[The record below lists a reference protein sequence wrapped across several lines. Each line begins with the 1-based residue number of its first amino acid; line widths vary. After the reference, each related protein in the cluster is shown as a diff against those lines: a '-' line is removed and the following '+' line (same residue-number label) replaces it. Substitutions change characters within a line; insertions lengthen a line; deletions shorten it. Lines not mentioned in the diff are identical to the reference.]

1 MSSPTSRFVQDR
13 FAEYYRE
20 RSSEIQP
27 PPLMERREF
36 GFLLFRERIML
47 RHKGFRDLEALLSL
61 LKKVTPSDVYYSGAY
76 YERPEAE
83 MDEKGWLG
91 ADLIFDIDADHIP
104 TPCNKAHDTWVCH
117 NCGTTG
123 SCATPARC
131 PACGEGKFDEKM
143 WPCEV
148 CLSSA
153 KAETVK
159 LLDFLMRDFSFSSK
173 EVRVFF
179 SGHRGY
185 HVQVESEGVRS
196 LDQLARSEIVDYLLG
211 IGLEPS
217 FHGLRDGD
225 ERGARVLVGPGLAD
239 SGWRGRL
246 AKGTYDLLLSL
257 SREALEGL
265 GVKKRIA
272 NAIINRRE
280 ALLESWGRGGP
291 WGAVSGVG
299 IGSWGKIAQRGIE
312 EQSAKIDTVVTTD
325 IHRLMRL
332 AGTLHGK
339 TGLKKTEV
347 PIAGIEDFDP
357 FRNSVAFK
365 RGALTVLVS
374 EAPCFRL
381 GDTLYGPYKDQ
392 EVELPTAAA
401 LLLLCKKAAKVTE
414 AQ

>member
-20 RSSEIQP
+20 HSYEIQP

-36 GFLLFRERIML
+36 GFTLLRERIML
-47 RHKGFRDLEALLSL
+47 RHKAFRDLEALLSFL
-61 LKKVTPSDVYYSGAY
+61 NKLTPSNVYYSGAY

-91 ADLIFDIDADHIP
+91 ADLIFDIDSDHIP
-104 TPCNKAHDTWVCH
+104 TPCNKAHDTWVCR

-123 SCATPARC
+123 SGATPAGC
-131 PACGEGKFDEKM
+131 PACGEGKFDEKI

-148 CLSSA
+148 CLASA
-153 KAETVK
+153 KAETMK
-159 LLDFLMRDFSFSSK
+159 LLDFLMRDFGLSSK

-185 HVQVESEGVRS
+185 HVQVESEGIRS

-217 FHGLRDGD
+217 FHGLRDGG
-225 ERGARVLVGPGLAD
+225 EVGARFLVGPGLAD

-257 SREALEGL
+257 SREELKGL

-280 ALLESWGRGGP
+280 ALLESWGRRGP
-291 WGAVSGVG
+291 WGTVSGVG
-299 IGSWGKIAQRGIE
+299 IGSWGKIAQRGVE
-312 EQSAKIDTVVTTD
+312 EQSTKIDTVVTTD

-339 TGLKKTEV
+339 TGLKKMEV
-347 PIAGIEDFDP
+347 PLAGIEDFDP
-357 FRNSVAFK
+357 FRSSVAFK
-365 RGALTVLVS
+365 RGDLTILVS
-374 EAPCFRL
+374 AAPCFRL
-381 GDTLYGPYKDQ
+381 EDTLYGPYKNQ

-414 AQ
+414 VQ

>member
-1 MSSPTSRFVQDR
+1 M
-13 FAEYYRE
+13 
-20 RSSEIQP
+20 
-27 PPLMERREF
+27 
-36 GFLLFRERIML
+36 
-47 RHKGFRDLEALLSL
+47 
-61 LKKVTPSDVYYSGAY
+61 
-76 YERPEAE
+76 
-83 MDEKGWLG
+83 
-91 ADLIFDIDADHIP
+91 
-104 TPCNKAHDTWVCH
+104 
-117 NCGTTG
+117 
-123 SCATPARC
+123 
-131 PACGEGKFDEKM
+131 
-143 WPCEV
+143 
-148 CLSSA
+148 
-153 KAETVK
+153 
-159 LLDFLMRDFSFSSK
+159 
-173 EVRVFF
+173 
-179 SGHRGY
+179 
-185 HVQVESEGVRS
+185 
-196 LDQLARSEIVDYLLG
+196 
-211 IGLEPS
+211 
-217 FHGLRDGD
+217 
-225 ERGARVLVGPGLAD
+225 
-239 SGWRGRL
+239 
-246 AKGTYDLLLSL
+246 